1 VWVDADRA
9 LYDLFGPGF
18 TLISTAGV
26 PRQVLDRIRA
36 DAGETGIPL
45 RILVLPD
52 APYGALYD
60 APLILVRPDQHVAWR
75 GAIWPGAGLLRRV
88 VGWGVA
94 DGKAPGAD
102 VTHRI

>member
-1 VWVDADRA
+1 

-18 TLISTAGV
+18 TLLSTTAL

-36 DAGETGIPL
+36 DAGETGLPL

-52 APYGALYD
+52 ARYGALYD

-75 GAIWPGAGLLRRV
+75 GTIWPGIELLRLV
-88 VGWGVA
+88 AGWGAAV
-94 DGKAPGAD
+94 GKAPGAD
-102 VTHRI
+102 VTYRI